1 MTDRD
6 QKEIM
11 KEAIKEWMDE
21 QYAKFGKFILG
32 KLAFAAVVSFVIW
45 YVSVRGYKF
54 P

>member
-1 MTDRD
+1 MTEKD

-21 QYAKFGKFILG
+21 QYSKFGRFILG
-32 KLAFAAVVSFVIW
+32 KLLWAGVVSFVVWWIT
-45 YVSVRGYKF
+45 VRGYKF